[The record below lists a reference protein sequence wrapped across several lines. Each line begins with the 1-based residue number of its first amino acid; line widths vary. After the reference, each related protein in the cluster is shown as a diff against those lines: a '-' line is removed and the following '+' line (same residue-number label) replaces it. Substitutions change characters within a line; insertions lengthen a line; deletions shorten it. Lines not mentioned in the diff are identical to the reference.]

1 MYKLYDPQTIEKLMS
16 ENGTGFSKSL
26 GQNFL
31 IDPDVCPEMA
41 RMCGA
46 DKNSGVIEIGAGIGV
61 LTQQLCKVAGKTVSF
76 EIDDTLIPILE
87 KTVGN
92 EPGLKIINADIMKY
106 DLSSLIK
113 DEFPGMDVCVC
124 ANLPYYITSPVIM
137 MLLEQ
142 DLDIRSITVMVQ
154 KEAGTRLCALPGTRD
169 AGAVSA
175 AVRYYTSPKVL
186 FDVPKESFM
195 PSPKVDSC
203 VIKLDI
209 LEQPPVFI
217 ADKKKFFSMIKAA
230 FAQRRKTACNSISSG
245 MGISKQQVKDALIKC
260 GLPENVRAEAL
271 SMQELAGLSNNL

>member
-1 MYKLYDPQTIEKLMS
+1 MS
-16 ENGTGFSKSL
+16 VYV
-26 GQNFL
+26 Q
-31 IDPDVCPEMA
+31 
-41 RMCGA
+41 
-46 DKNSGVIEIGAGIGV
+46 
-61 LTQQLCKVAGKTVSF
+61 
-76 EIDDTLIPILE
+76 
-87 KTVGN
+87 
-92 EPGLKIINADIMKY
+92 
-106 DLSSLIK
+106 
-113 DEFPGMDVCVC
+113 
-124 ANLPYYITSPVIM
+124 IM